1 MRGIRRKYP
10 AQMSLA
16 EDQHPVGELG
26 PDGQYE
32 ALGEAVRPRAPGRD
46 LDCLDARIRQDCV
59 ERCRELPGSIADEEP
74 ESRDVLAEVHD
85 EVAGL
90 LRRPRAVRVSVTPRM
105 CR

>member
-16 EDQHPVGELG
+16 EGQHPVGELG

-46 LDCLDARIRQDCV
+46 LNHLDPCV
-59 ERCRELPGSIADEEP
+59 LE
-74 ESRDVLAEVHD
+74 H
-85 EVAGL
+85 
-90 LRRPRAVRVSVTPRM
+90 RVE
-105 CR
+105 